1 MVQGRVNGGLEG
13 GGGAGRG
20 MTDSEP
26 IGLAED
32 WLWDV
37 GVRCPG
43 ELPAF
48 QLEQVGGR
56 WWQRRAGDTGGRAG
70 ACRWSC
76 RSRLGP
82 EVDCVTSKC
91 GPGSSYNC
99 KS

>member
-1 MVQGRVNGGLEG
+1 MVVWKEVGGRQRDDRFV
-13 GGGAGRG
+13 RY
-20 MTDSEP
+20 SEP
-26 IGLAED
+26 LGLAED

-56 WWQRRAGDTGGRAG
+56 WWQRRAGDIGGRAG

-76 RSRLGP
+76 GPRLGP

-99 KS
+99 RS